1 MSDDATIGRGR
12 VLAIGLS
19 DCLGRAGLQGDV
31 RAITAMGG
39 RASTVV
45 TVVTADDTS
54 MAFDWVEMSPTII
67 VRQFERILL
76 VEGADCIKIGQLHS
90 EEQID
95 LVANLI
101 LRRAQGLPVVMA
113 PVVASID
120 GAPRL
125 SVRAASA
132 LKRALLVMAELLC
145 VSVREAEVL
154 TGMTVRDEDAMMEA
168 AAMMLTLGARNV
180 IVHGGAFGRDVATDI
195 LATQDDILR
204 YDDGPAGAHMVY
216 GAKTALAGA
225 AAAGLAKGL
234 AIEAAVA
241 GAREYLKFAL
251 PALKRFDGDPQHVRA
266 IRDPQIARD
275 GEALVAV
282 PV

>member
-1 MSDDATIGRGR
+1 MMTAGEKKGR

-31 RAITAMGG
+31 RAVTAMGG
-39 RASTVV
+39 RAATVV

-54 MAFDWVEMSPTII
+54 MAFDWVELSPTII

-95 LVANLI
+95 LIANLI
-101 LRRAQGLPVVMA
+101 RRRADTTPVVIS

-132 LKRALLVMAELLC
+132 LKRELLVMAELIC

-168 AAMMLTLGARNV
+168 AAMMLTFGANNV
-180 IVHGGAFGRDVATDI
+180 LVHGGAFGREAATDI
-195 LATQDDILR
+195 LATQDDVLR
-204 YDDGPAGAHMVY
+204 FEDSPAGAHMVY
-216 GAKTALAGA
+216 GAKTALASA
-225 AAAGLAKGL
+225 AAAGLARGRPIDL
-234 AIEAAVA
+234 AVA
-241 GAREYLKFAL
+241 GAREYLKGVL
-251 PALKRFDGDPQHVRA
+251 PALTLFDGDPRHVTA
-266 IRDPQIARD
+266 HRDPQIARD
-275 GEALVAV
+275 GE
-282 PV
+282 PVHEGPL